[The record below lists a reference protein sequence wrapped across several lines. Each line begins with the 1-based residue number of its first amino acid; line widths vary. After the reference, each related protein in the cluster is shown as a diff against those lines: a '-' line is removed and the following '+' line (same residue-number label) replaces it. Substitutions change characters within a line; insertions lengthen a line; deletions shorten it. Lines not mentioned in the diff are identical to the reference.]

1 MLSKMVMVGLAL
13 CLLGTASP
21 GADGGF
27 IPALSF
33 LAVAVVAVH
42 MGRRF
47 RRHGPSV
54 A

>member
-1 MLSKMVMVGLAL
+1 MLSRMVMVVLAL
-13 CLLGTASP
+13 CLLATASP

-33 LAVAVVAVH
+33 LAVVVVAVH
-42 MGRRF
+42 MGRRL
-47 RRHGPSV
+47 RRHGPSL